1 MIDLLCPSKELKLKV
16 ISKVSETTSV
26 IRKMDKLF
34 KKYKK
39 SDFKTGKDCF
49 RSTKMAL

>member
-1 MIDLLCPSKELKLKV
+1 MIDLLCPSQELKLKV

-39 SDFKTGKDCF
+39 SGLKTGKDCF
-49 RSTKMAL
+49 GSAKMAL